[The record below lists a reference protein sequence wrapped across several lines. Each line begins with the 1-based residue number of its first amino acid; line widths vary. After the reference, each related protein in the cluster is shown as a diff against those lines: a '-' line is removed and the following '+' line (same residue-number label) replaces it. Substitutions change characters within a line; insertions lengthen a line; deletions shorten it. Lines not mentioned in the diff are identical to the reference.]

1 MVIKRKS
8 NKELEI
14 RKKTRDRKKSPTH
27 STQNCIE
34 RITYTIKITHLGKR
48 GENMELLCK
57 VKC

>member
-27 STQNCIE
+27 STQNCI
-34 RITYTIKITHLGKR
+34 KITIHYKNNSLREKR
-48 GENMELLCK
+48 
-57 VKC
+57 

>member
-14 RKKTRDRKKSPTH
+14 RKKTRDHKKSPTH
-27 STQNCIE
+27 STQNCIK
-34 RITYTIKITHLGKR
+34 ITIHYKNNSLREKRWEYGTIK
-48 GENMELLCK
+48 E